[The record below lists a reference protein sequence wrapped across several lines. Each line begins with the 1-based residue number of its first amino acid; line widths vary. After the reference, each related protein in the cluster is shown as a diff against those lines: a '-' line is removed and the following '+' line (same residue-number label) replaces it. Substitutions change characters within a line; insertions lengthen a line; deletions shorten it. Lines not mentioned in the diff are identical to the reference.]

1 MQHRNTSNQRKHS
14 GSKKANSFKDFDFTK
29 HKIQHLEIVNTITIE
44 NLKQSFT
51 VSVQP
56 LNIF

>member
-1 MQHRNTSNQRKHS
+1 MQRKHS

-44 NLKQSFT
+44 NLKKSFT